1 LHNRNGATLSGAATP
16 PENGKDNL
24 PQNEGILIMKLTKHG
39 LREWLGG
46 AGIAVLL
53 SLAWGWLMINVNRT
67 AGGVLIGLTWLLW
80 LAVAAFFRVPVR
92 KIIADPNALVSP
104 ADGVVRDIG
113 TVEDHGIEL
122 FAGQKLTRIGIF
134 LSVLDVHVNRA
145 PCDMAVKYR
154 KYKEGKFLDA
164 RDKRCSKENESL
176 VIAGM
181 GSAGGKQFPVAIRQ
195 VSGAIARRI
204 VCVPQP
210 GAVLKKGEI
219 YGMIKFGSRT
229 ELYFPAES
237 GITVRVQIGDKVRS
251 GTTLMGYVET

>member
-1 LHNRNGATLSGAATP
+1 M
-16 PENGKDNL
+16 
-24 PQNEGILIMKLTKHG
+24 Q
-39 LREWLGG
+39 EWLGG
-46 AGIAVLL
+46 AVIALVL
-53 SLAWGWLMINVNRT
+53 SLAWGWLAVNVNAT
-67 AGGVLIGLTWLLW
+67 AGCVLLGITWLLW
-80 LAVAAFFRVPVR
+80 LAVAAFFRVPNR
-92 KIIADPNALVSP
+92 TIIADPAALVSP
-104 ADGVVRDIG
+104 ADGVVRDIE

-145 PCDMAVKYR
+145 PCDMTVQYR
-154 KYKEGKFLDA
+154 KYKEGRFLDA
-164 RDKRCSKENESL
+164 RDSRCAKENESL
-176 VIAGM
+176 MIAGT

-210 GAVLKKGEI
+210 GNTLKKGEI

-237 GITVRVQIGDKVRS
+237 GISVCVRVGDKVRS
-251 GTTLMGYVET
+251 GTTLMGRVEN